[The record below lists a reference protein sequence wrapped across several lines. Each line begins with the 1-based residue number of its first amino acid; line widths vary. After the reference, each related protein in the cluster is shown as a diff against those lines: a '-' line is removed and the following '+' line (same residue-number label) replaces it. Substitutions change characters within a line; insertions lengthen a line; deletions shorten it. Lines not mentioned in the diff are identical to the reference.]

1 MRVFVF
7 IHKVFFVVAVGSKSA
22 VQIVEPGLH
31 TRFRRTHLGTRF
43 EIAGNSRFRHFF
55 RSGRFLVGTDDFY
68 VGDVVGVVGRSGGKT
83 GVDIFFLSP
92 TALSLPKRREGAL
105 LENIRVG

>member
-1 MRVFVF
+1 
-7 IHKVFFVVAVGSKSA
+7 
-22 VQIVEPGLH
+22 VEPGLH
-31 TRFRRTHLGTRF
+31 PGFRRTHLGTRF

-83 GVDIFFLSP
+83 GVYIFLSP
-92 TALSLPKRREGAL
+92 MALSLPKRREGAL